1 MTRAQEIRHEVLL
14 QLYGSQSI
22 PISKAHIRKV
32 AKRGGFDYSDTE
44 IGDALFFLHG
54 QGMAQPIQDPA
65 TGETKYRITS
75 LGTMHYEN
83 TEG

>member
-22 PISKAHIRKV
+22 PVSKAHIRKV
-32 AKRGGFDYSDTE
+32 AKRGGFDYTETE
-44 IGDALFFLHG
+44 IGDAVFFLNG
-54 QGMAQPIQDPA
+54 QGFAEALRDEA

-75 LGTMHYEN
+75 RGTLHYEAN
-83 TEG
+83 E